1 MDKSDETI
9 KTMFVQVLGIDLEAA
24 TILVN
29 NGITSLEE
37 VAYVPLSELVSI
49 KGLQEPQLQAWRKR
63 AREHLLVSAIGDGDD
78 GEPQPAVVLPP
89 SNPMAGG
96 SGAQV
101 EDKDKK

>member
-1 MDKSDETI
+1 MTPS
-9 KTMFVQVLGIDLEAA
+9 
-24 TILVN
+24 
-29 NGITSLEE
+29 
-37 VAYVPLSELVSI
+37 
-49 KGLQEPQLQAWRKR
+49 
-63 AREHLLVSAIGDGDD
+63 AREHLLVSAIDDGDE